1 MRNKVIASMLIVAI
15 LAGAVAAVPVLAATA
30 LANSPPPPTPPS
42 CGWHTSSSS
51 GVVATSLGTGVTLS
65 VGYPSWE
72 QACYT
77 FAGVNGSGSGLSFVS
92 YEVFPIT
99 VSAPP
104 NTIVALQAGRA
115 IPTLQQITQDGVR
128 NTTIWTWFDPAT
140 VATNA
145 AGVATVN
152 FTLAGAVMPF
162 VANDISNVSLPI
174 QAQIPGG
181 ASASVGIPIEFD
193 PMSPGGVTIL
203 QTPGP
208 IVFGKASEGTSSNP
222 VNMFVTLVYSPPG
235 GTGTSPIQVAL
246 DVLGSYQNGSVGPL
260 PAGVQLSFPQP
271 SFELQPDS
279 VFYLQVNLANSLRP
293 TNTTLP
299 ENYANYTFAVQEKVG
314 GNTFV
319 EPLAVSILLNPPIIF
334 GGPSSVA
341 TTSQSSNTTALNPGL
356 VPETSQAPAWS
367 LAAVAAVIAAVAVV
381 FAIAYSRQERSEAE
395 PHEDST
401 VPRS

>member
-1 MRNKVIASMLIVAI
+1 MLIVAI

-30 LANSPPPPTPPS
+30 QANPPLPPPTSPS
-42 CGWHTSSSS
+42 CGWHTSNSS
-51 GVVATSLGTGVTLS
+51 GVVATSLGAGVALS

-77 FAGVNGSGSGLSFVS
+77 FAGANGSGYGLSFVS

-104 NTIVALQAGRA
+104 NTTVTLQAGRA

-145 AGVATVN
+145 AGVATAN

-174 QAQIPGG
+174 QAEIPGG
-181 ASASVGIPIEFD
+181 ASASVMIPIEFD

-208 IVFGKASEGTSSNP
+208 IVFGEASEGASSNP
-222 VNMFVTLVYSPPG
+222 VNTFVTLVYSPPG

-246 DVLGSYQNGSVGPL
+246 DVLGSYQNGSVGPM

-279 VFYLQVNLANSLRP
+279 VFYLQVNLTNSLRP

-299 ENYANYTFAVQEKVG
+299 ENYANYTFAIQEKVG
-314 GNTFV
+314 RNTFV
-319 EPLAVSILLNPPIIF
+319 EPLAVSILLNTPIIY
-334 GGPSSVA
+334 GGPSSNA

-356 VPETSQAPAWS
+356 VPETSRAPAWS
-367 LAAVAAVIAAVAVV
+367 LAAVAAVITAIAVV

-395 PHEDST
+395 PHKDST